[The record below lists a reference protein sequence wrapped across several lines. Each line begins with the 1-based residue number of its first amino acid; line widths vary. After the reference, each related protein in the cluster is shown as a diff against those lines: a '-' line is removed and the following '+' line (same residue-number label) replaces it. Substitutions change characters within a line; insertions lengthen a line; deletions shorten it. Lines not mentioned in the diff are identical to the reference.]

1 MKEIRISPA
10 AEDAL
15 ADILEYS
22 IDQWGLARSELY
34 KDQLLERVR
43 SVARGELPHPRP
55 CSVLVQGERAG
66 TGLCYCR
73 EGRHFII
80 LRWWSQ
86 ATACRLLY
94 QTGQALDMDHRR
106 HERAMQW
113 ARRSLSPPILPYL
126 RGS

>member
-22 IDQWGLARSELY
+22 IDQWGLAGAELY

-80 LRWWSQ
+80 LRESN
-86 ATACRLLY
+86 ARIDIVDFLHESRDLDRLIDGL
-94 QTGQALDMDHRR
+94 GGM
-106 HERAMQW
+106 
-113 ARRSLSPPILPYL
+113 P
-126 RGS
+126 